1 MMMKNILNK
10 HKIIRYAIAMAVLTL
25 MVGIAEYSGE
35 KEIIFPEM
43 AALTIGLWISNKRVW
58 RIKDWQILVLMTV
71 ASIFGLL
78 ISLYSPLHLILNIL
92 LAFVIAGVIIVLSRS
107 TLYPLIS
114 ALILPVLLH
123 TTSWIYP
130 IAVFIMAC
138 ILLIGKSI
146 MQRTRILD
154 KFEYEPSRY
163 PLKST
168 VFVWLSMAV
177 ALLFMT
183 ALGYY
188 TGVIYIIIPPLIVSF
203 VEFVNAKAG
212 FRNRPVLTVLL
223 LFLGAVIGSIFQLVG
238 YYYLHTPMVV
248 VAVLILFT
256 MFALFEW
263 LGKFFAPAGAIAIIP
278 LLIPQEYLL
287 LLPLQVLAGATLF
300 ITIAMVFF
308 QKCYKWSRAQI
319 IYCLIPHYL
328 ISRTRST
335 FLRNNKKI
343 INL

>member
-71 ASIFGLL
+71 APIFGLL

-238 YYYLHTPMVV
+238 YYYLYTPSSS
-248 VAVLILFT
+248 
-256 MFALFEW
+256 
-263 LGKFFAPAGAIAIIP
+263 
-278 LLIPQEYLL
+278 
-287 LLPLQVLAGATLF
+287 
-300 ITIAMVFF
+300 
-308 QKCYKWSRAQI
+308 SR
-319 IYCLIPHYL
+319 P
-328 ISRTRST
+328 
-335 FLRNNKKI
+335 
-343 INL
+343 

>member
-1 MMMKNILNK
+1 
-10 HKIIRYAIAMAVLTL
+10 
-25 MVGIAEYSGE
+25 
-35 KEIIFPEM
+35 
-43 AALTIGLWISNKRVW
+43 
-58 RIKDWQILVLMTV
+58 
-71 ASIFGLL
+71 
-78 ISLYSPLHLILNIL
+78 
-92 LAFVIAGVIIVLSRS
+92 
-107 TLYPLIS
+107 
-114 ALILPVLLH
+114 
-123 TTSWIYP
+123 
-130 IAVFIMAC
+130 
-138 ILLIGKSI
+138 
-146 MQRTRILD
+146 
-154 KFEYEPSRY
+154 
-163 PLKST
+163 
-168 VFVWLSMAV
+168 MAV

>member
-35 KEIIFPEM
+35 KEIIYPEM

-92 LAFVIAGVIIVLSRS
+92 LAFVIAGVIIVLSCS

-238 YYYLHTPMVV
+238 YYYLHIPMVV

>member
-1 MMMKNILNK
+1 
-10 HKIIRYAIAMAVLTL
+10 
-25 MVGIAEYSGE
+25 
-35 KEIIFPEM
+35 
-43 AALTIGLWISNKRVW
+43 
-58 RIKDWQILVLMTV
+58 
-71 ASIFGLL
+71 
-78 ISLYSPLHLILNIL
+78 
-92 LAFVIAGVIIVLSRS
+92 
-107 TLYPLIS
+107 
-114 ALILPVLLH
+114 
-123 TTSWIYP
+123 
-130 IAVFIMAC
+130 
-138 ILLIGKSI
+138 
-146 MQRTRILD
+146 
-154 KFEYEPSRY
+154 
-163 PLKST
+163 
-168 VFVWLSMAV
+168 
-177 ALLFMT
+177 
-183 ALGYY
+183 
-188 TGVIYIIIPPLIVSF
+188 
-203 VEFVNAKAG
+203 
-212 FRNRPVLTVLL
+212 
-223 LFLGAVIGSIFQLVG
+223 
-238 YYYLHTPMVV
+238 MVV